1 MEKFFKSLTLD
12 MKHFY
17 ILFLF
22 LLFGLPSVAQKSYF
36 EYESTGIISCLSDD
50 GMYATDITIPAD
62 VTLVREGAFD
72 NARRVESLTIAD
84 GGNPAFE
91 ADALSGASST
101 LETLYLGNA
110 MTVANMR
117 SLFVALG
124 EGNSLVSVEIE
135 NYDTSD
141 QIQWDHSPMTEILTS
156 GVTFTL
162 PAALV
167 DDQIFGNAQVKG
179 HFSIPDGISLST
191 FCATQIFSDF
201 DDGSN
206 LLFYIPVRIQDG
218 QLFIKRVHYILP
230 NQGFLMHFAEGSAAN
245 RDVYLLRESI
255 DDLANVTEYNKDYA
269 LYQDNMLVGVPEKTG
284 RVIGKTEG
292 DYTNLVLYN
301 GAFHRTSGGT
311 LGANRAY
318 LQVLTT
324 VLDAI
329 LSSGPLPVKKI
340 DDTTAIQ
347 TIESSE
353 TSSEP
358 WYTLSGIQLNGEPQA
373 PGIYLKDGKKVRK

>member
-1 MEKFFKSLTLD
+1 
-12 MKHFY
+12 MKHFH
-17 ILFLF
+17 IPFLF
-22 LLFGLPSVAQKSYF
+22 LLLSLPSFAQESYF

-62 VTLVREGAFD
+62 VTLVKEGAFD

-91 ADALSGASST
+91 TYALSGASST

-124 EGNSLVSVEIE
+124 ENNSLVSVEIE

-141 QIQWDHSPMTEILTS
+141 QIQWDYSPMTEILTS

-167 DDQIFGNAQVKG
+167 DDQIFGNAKVKG
-179 HFSIPDGISLST
+179 HFSIPETLNLST
-191 FCATQIFSDF
+191 FCTTQIFSDF

-206 LLFYIPVRIQDG
+206 LLFYIPTRVENGKVYIQ
-218 QLFIKRVHYILP
+218 RVHYLLP
-230 NQGFLMHFAEGSAAN
+230 GEGFLMHIAEGSAAN
-245 RDVYLLRESI
+245 RDVYLIREDA
-255 DDLANVTEYNKDYA
+255 DDLVSETEYNKDRL
-269 LYQDNMLVGVPEKTG
+269 LYDSNMLVGVTDPAGKT
-284 RVIGKTEG
+284 IGKTDG

-301 GAFHRTSGGT
+301 GSFHPTSGGT

-318 LQVLTT
+318 LQILTSVLQEM
-324 VLDAI
+324 
-329 LSSGPLPVKKI
+329 LSSGPLPVVKI
-340 DDTTAIQ
+340 DDEATGIQ
-347 TIESSE
+347 TTEQLNDQ
-353 TSSEP
+353 TAGN
-358 WYTLSGIQLNGEPQA
+358 WYTLSGMELKGEPQA
-373 PGIYLKDGKKVRK
+373 HGIYLKKRKKVVK

>member
-1 MEKFFKSLTLD
+1 
-12 MKHFY
+12 MKHFH
-17 ILFLF
+17 IPFLF
-22 LLFGLPSVAQKSYF
+22 LLLSLPSFAQESYF
-36 EYESTGIISCLSDD
+36 EYESTGIISSLSDD

-62 VTLVREGAFD
+62 VTLVKEGAFD

-91 ADALSGASST
+91 TYALSGASST

-124 EGNSLVSVEIE
+124 ENNSLVSVEIE

-141 QIQWDHSPMTEILTS
+141 QIQWDYSPMTEILTS

-167 DDQIFGNAQVKG
+167 DDQIFGNAKVKG
-179 HFSIPDGISLST
+179 HFSIPETLNLST
-191 FCATQIFSDF
+191 FCTTQIFSDF

-206 LLFYIPVRIQDG
+206 LLFYIPTRVENGKVYIQ
-218 QLFIKRVHYILP
+218 RVHYLLP
-230 NQGFLMHFAEGSAAN
+230 GEGFLMHIAEGSAAN
-245 RDVYLLRESI
+245 RDVYLIREDA
-255 DDLANVTEYNKDYA
+255 DDLVSEMEYNKDRL
-269 LYQDNMLVGVPEKTG
+269 LYDSNMLVGVTDPAGKT
-284 RVIGKTEG
+284 IGKTDG

-301 GAFHRTSGGT
+301 GSFHPTSGGT

-318 LQVLTT
+318 LQILTSVLQEM
-324 VLDAI
+324 
-329 LSSGPLPVKKI
+329 LSSGPLPVVKI
-340 DDTTAIQ
+340 DDEATGIQ
-347 TIESSE
+347 TTEQLNDQ
-353 TSSEP
+353 TAGN
-358 WYTLSGIQLNGEPQA
+358 WYTLSGMELKGEPQA
-373 PGIYLKDGKKVRK
+373 HGIYLKKGKNVVK

>member
-1 MEKFFKSLTLD
+1 
-12 MKHFY
+12 MKHFH
-17 ILFLF
+17 IPFLF
-22 LLFGLPSVAQKSYF
+22 LLLSLPSFAQESYF
-36 EYESTGIISCLSDD
+36 EYESTGIISSLSDD
-50 GMYATDITIPAD
+50 GMYATDINIPAD
-62 VTLVREGAFD
+62 VTLVKEGAFD

-91 ADALSGASST
+91 TDALSGASST

-124 EGNSLVSVEIE
+124 ENNSLVSVEIE

-167 DDQIFGNAQVKG
+167 DDQIFGNAKVKG
-179 HFSIPDGISLST
+179 HFSIPETLNLST
-191 FCATQIFSDF
+191 FCTTQIFSDF

-206 LLFYIPVRIQDG
+206 LLFYIPTRVENGKVYIQ
-218 QLFIKRVHYILP
+218 RVHYLLP
-230 NQGFLMHFAEGSAAN
+230 GEGFLMHIAEGSAAN
-245 RDVYLLRESI
+245 RDVYLIREDA
-255 DDLANVTEYNKDYA
+255 DDLVSETEYNKDRL
-269 LYQDNMLVGVPEKTG
+269 LYDSNMLVGVTDPAGKT
-284 RVIGKTEG
+284 IGKTDG

-301 GAFHRTSGGT
+301 GSFHPTSGGT

-318 LQVLTT
+318 LQILTSVLQEM
-324 VLDAI
+324 
-329 LSSGPLPVKKI
+329 LSSGPLPVVKI
-340 DDTTAIQ
+340 DDEATGIQ
-347 TIESSE
+347 TTEQLNDQ
-353 TSSEP
+353 TAGN
-358 WYTLSGIQLNGEPQA
+358 WYTLSGMELKGEPKA
-373 PGIYLKDGKKVRK
+373 RGIYLKKGKKVVK

>member
-1 MEKFFKSLTLD
+1 
-12 MKHFY
+12 MKHFH
-17 ILFLF
+17 IPFLF
-22 LLFGLPSVAQKSYF
+22 LLLSLPSFAQESYF
-36 EYESTGIISCLSDD
+36 EYESTGIISSLSDD

-62 VTLVREGAFD
+62 VTLVKEGAFD

-91 ADALSGASST
+91 TDALSGASST

-124 EGNSLVSVEIE
+124 ENNSLVSVEIE

-141 QIQWDHSPMTEILTS
+141 QIQWDYSPMTEILTS

-167 DDQIFGNAQVKG
+167 DDQIFGNAKVKG
-179 HFSIPDGISLST
+179 HFSIPETLNLST
-191 FCATQIFSDF
+191 FCTTQIFSDF

-206 LLFYIPVRIQDG
+206 LLFYIPTRVENGKVYIQ
-218 QLFIKRVHYILP
+218 RVHYLLP
-230 NQGFLMHFAEGSAAN
+230 GEGFLMHIAEGSAAN
-245 RDVYLLRESI
+245 RDVYLIREDA
-255 DDLANVTEYNKDYA
+255 DDLVSETEYNKDRL
-269 LYQDNMLVGVPEKTG
+269 LYDSNMLVGVTDPSGKT
-284 RVIGKTEG
+284 IGKTDG

-301 GAFHRTSGGT
+301 GSFHPTSGGT

-318 LQVLTT
+318 LQILTSVLQEM
-324 VLDAI
+324 
-329 LSSGPLPVKKI
+329 LSSGPLPVVKI
-340 DDTTAIQ
+340 DDKATGIQ
-347 TIESSE
+347 TTEQLNDQ
-353 TSSEP
+353 TAGN
-358 WYTLSGIQLNGEPQA
+358 WYTLSGMELKGEPQA
-373 PGIYLKDGKKVRK
+373 HGIYLKKGKKVVK